1 MDTGLDAEKTASKI
15 VVHKT
20 DDLLNNGNIVRPDEN
35 SGNVQK
41 IIIASEKRDEIL
53 SKLRKVLLK

>member
-20 DDLLNNGNIVRPDEN
+20 DDLLNNGNIVIPDEN

-41 IIIASEKRDEIL
+41 IIIAPEKTDEIL
-53 SKLRKVLLK
+53 SKLRKVLL